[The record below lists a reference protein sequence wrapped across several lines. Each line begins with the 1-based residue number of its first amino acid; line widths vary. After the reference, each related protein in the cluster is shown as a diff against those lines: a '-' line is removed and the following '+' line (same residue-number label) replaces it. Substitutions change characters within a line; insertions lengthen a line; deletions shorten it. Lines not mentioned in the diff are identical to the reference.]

1 MKALKAGVEIRVH
14 LHPVGVELQL
24 GGIQQGLV
32 GGEAGHHIIH
42 GLNEVD
48 DVGHGPVGHGGGNVA
63 GHGVRQSGADVGL
76 GQLLLPGAFAVQ
88 NVTEA
93 LHQDLAVGQHV
104 GQLAHL
110 LGVGNG
116 LVEGHGEVVGAEN
129 GQVGVV
135 ALLLLVGVA
144 VDHRQV
150 VVIVFLTDKAAGV
163 LAEGADLILEGP
175 GITHQLGLVQDPV
188 YGLHDLIADLH
199 TDTDIHS
206 AGGVSDVVFRAEL
219 FQPVGTPA
227 AGSDHGV
234 LGVDLHVHLAVGH
247 GNALADVIFQNQVA
261 ALVAE
266 VHLYAVLL

>member
-1 MKALKAGVEIRVH
+1 
-14 LHPVGVELQL
+14 
-24 GGIQQGLV
+24 
-32 GGEAGHHIIH
+32 
-42 GLNEVD
+42 
-48 DVGHGPVGHGGGNVA
+48 
-63 GHGVRQSGADVGL
+63 
-76 GQLLLPGAFAVQ
+76 
-88 NVTEA
+88 
-93 LHQDLAVGQHV
+93 
-104 GQLAHL
+104 
-110 LGVGNG
+110 
-116 LVEGHGEVVGAEN
+116 VGAEDR
-129 GQVGVV
+129 QVGVV

-206 AGGVSDVVFRAEL
+206 AGGVSDVVLRAEL